1 MMTLIT
7 AQRTSAYLASGAA
20 LAAIL
25 VSGELPVLL
34 AVVSAVAFVVSYF
47 VGERVAGRGRVVW
60 NTGIVAALVYLSVN
74 VVVGAL
80 DIVIATSA
88 FAMILGLHRLFN
100 RRTVGDYAYL
110 HLTSLLM
117 ISGGAALSGE
127 LSFGVCFLV
136 FAVASVWSLTL
147 SHLRSEIED
156 EAVQNHVADGG
167 RSVLESRRLVTP
179 RFMGLLGALAI
190 AAIGIAAIV
199 FVAFPRVSFGLLQR
213 RAGAVTQTTG
223 FSDSVELG
231 GHGLIKDDPRVAFR
245 VRLPETA
252 PRPRSLDRHWRGAGF
267 NAYDGRGWVD
277 ESPRPEPLRTRGTR
291 WFQLGPASDEGVE
304 TFEIELAAD
313 IGTDAV
319 FTTGEPIALRFLPR
333 QPMLRVQPMHGLLQD
348 KQGDLS
354 RQSLLDGEVKY
365 ELRVAAPAMGSLRG
379 LGRDYDDTITAHYL
393 SLPPLDPRIHTLA
406 ERLVGDKDPVEA
418 AAAVE
423 RHLAAFDYTLEL
435 RANGDDP
442 LASFLFDVKAGHC
455 EYFASAMAVLLRAGG
470 VPARLVTGYYG
481 GRYVE
486 QGDYYAVR
494 QGDAHAW
501 VEVYFPGR
509 GWVTYDPTPA
519 SSRAAMLETMYG
531 RLQLWLDGM
540 RTAWRTA
547 VIDYDLA
554 AQVRGLK
561 GALEIAREASQRLSS
576 TSRVPGLMVAGR
588 VLAVVTG
595 VLGLA
600 VLGWFVWRQRRRPR
614 SKAAL
619 RNEAQR
625 RARDLYLEM
634 SRKLARHGVEPDPA
648 RTPRELARLV
658 LDRQLLE
665 AALVGRVVE
674 RYLQVRFGDDTFPVE
689 EARSLRKELRRL

>member
-1 MMTLIT
+1 MMTLIS
-7 AQRTSAYLASGAA
+7 AQRGSAYLASGAA
-20 LAAIL
+20 LSAIL
-25 VSGELPVLL
+25 ISGEIPLPL
-34 AVVSAVAFVVSYF
+34 AVISALAFVVSYF

-60 NTGIVAALVYLSVN
+60 NTGIVAALIYLAVN

-88 FAMILGLHRLFN
+88 FAMILALHRLFN
-100 RRTVGDYAYL
+100 RRSVADYAYL

-117 ISGGAALSGE
+117 IAGGAALSGE
-127 LSFGVCFLV
+127 LSFGFCFLV

-179 RFMGLLGALAI
+179 RFMALLGALAV

-213 RAGAVTQTTG
+213 PGGAENHTTG
-223 FSDSVELG
+223 FSSSVELG

-245 VRLPETA
+245 VRLPESA
-252 PRPRSLDRHWRGAGF
+252 SRPQSLDRHWRGAGF

-277 ESPRPEPLRTRGTR
+277 ESPRAAPLNTGGSR
-291 WFQLGPASDEGVE
+291 WYRLGPQTDDLQS
-304 TFEIELAAD
+304 FEIELAAD

-319 FTTGEPIALRFLPR
+319 FTTGDPVALRFVPR
-333 QPMLRVQPMHGLLQD
+333 QPMLRIQPMHGLLRDQ
-348 KQGDLS
+348 QGDLS
-354 RQSLLDGEVKY
+354 RLSYADGEVKY
-365 ELRVAAPAMGSLRG
+365 ELQVASPRAGSLRG
-379 LGRDYDDTITAHYL
+379 LGRDYDASIAAHYL
-393 SLPPLDPRIHTLA
+393 SLPPLDPRIEALA
-406 ERLVGDKDPVEA
+406 ERLVGDKDPAEA
-418 AAAVE
+418 VVAVE
-423 RHLAAFDYTLEL
+423 RYLGTFDYTLEL

-501 VEVYFPGR
+501 VEVYFPER
-509 GWVTYDPTPA
+509 GWVTYDPTPP
-519 SSRAAMLETMYG
+519 SSRAAMLENMYG
-531 RLQLWLDGM
+531 RMQLWLDGV
-540 RTAWRTA
+540 RTAWRSA

-561 GALEIAREASQRLSS
+561 GAIEIAREASQRLSS
-576 TSRVPGLMVAGR
+576 TSRVPSLLVAGR
-588 VLAVVTG
+588 VTAVVTG
-595 VLGLA
+595 LVGLA
-600 VLGWFVWRQRRRPR
+600 LLGWFVWRQRRRPR
-614 SKAAL
+614 TRAVL

-625 RARDLYLEM
+625 RARELYLEL
-634 SRKLARHGVEPDPA
+634 SRKLVQHGVEPDPA
-648 RTPRELARLV
+648 RTPRELARLARDKELV
-658 LDRQLLE
+658 E
-665 AALVGRVVE
+665 AALVARVVE
-674 RYLQVRFGDDTFPVE
+674 RYLQVRFGDDAFPVE
-689 EARSLRKELRRL
+689 EARSLRRELRRL